1 MLYESVIAMV
11 KKNAP
16 ASSQREGN
24 HIKNITYKKSRGFF
38 EVGRLFNIPP
48 HARIKVVAIV

>member
-24 HIKNITYKKSRGFF
+24 HIKNITYEKSRGFF

>member
-11 KKNAP
+11 KKMPPRHLNAR
-16 ASSQREGN
+16 AI
-24 HIKNITYKKSRGFF
+24 IKNITYEKSRGFF